1 MEENEPKLKIQILR
15 AVIAVA
21 VVLAVLLALRFSGL
35 LQTEYDVPA
44 TAVESA
50 KSGHKVKKCRLRGK
64 SNRF

>member
-21 VVLAVLLALRFSGL
+21 AVLAVLLALRFSGL

-50 KSGHKVKKCRLRGK
+50 MDA
-64 SNRF
+64 

>member
-21 VVLAVLLALRFSGL
+21 VVLAVLLVLRHYGV
-35 LQTEYDVPA
+35 LQTEYDIPA

-50 KSGHKVKKCRLRGK
+50 MDA
-64 SNRF
+64 